1 MLAYWRNYFPI
12 VFGAFLVVAFAS
24 SAPKLAA
31 NEFEVAQTEAA
42 SQYLQKLIKNQELLQ
57 KAKKRLIEV
66 DTDLLPEIQSAIRE
80 LRTEQEKLMKSLE
93 TTVEAIQLSTDGQHS
108 QQLNR
113 IRVAMRQLVGLTPPG
128 PTADIPV
135 QQLLLKLGVDPVLA
149 ASESNWC
156 ECLSEIAHERRSDGG
171 FVTLDGENFPALQP
185 LPPPPIPAD
194 NKQLLY
200 TEDDP
205 ATPYNDIGFP
215 RKDDPKVQ
223 LGMLLFFDARLSGDN
238 SVACS
243 TCHAPDQGWGLNS
256 AISRGYPGT
265 SHWRNSHTAMNSAYM
280 WKLFWA
286 GSAKALEPQGK
297 SANTGLSGNG
307 KTDMMEE
314 RIRQCPDYVRMFKE
328 IFGTRIPLLDDAWRA
343 IGAFERTLI
352 QPDTPFDRYMM
363 GDKSA
368 LNDSQVRGLAL
379 FQGKAKCI
387 KCHNGP
393 MFTDQKYHN
402 LGIPQQESFLEDP
415 IQQITHR
422 FQYFSKGST
431 EDAYRNGK
439 HDLGLYFVSKRKE
452 DIGKFRTQPL
462 RYLEYTPPYMHNG
475 VFDTLEEV
483 VDFYNDGG
491 RENWTE
497 YTFGIDNKSKRMEK
511 LNLTDKEKADLVDF
525 LRSLSGEE
533 VGDLTSWGSEQT
545 PPKLPDPMAFV
556 YRGETYIGNP
566 IPVVNMEADVEQRK
580 VPEKVTWSLVDGPEG
595 MSIDP
600 ATGRV
605 TWHNAQPPAESLK
618 VGRELPITITIRST
632 TSKGVTADQTLLVT
646 VYLSKPPG
654 LNFQTT
660 SK

>member
-1 MLAYWRNYFPI
+1 MLANWRNCFPVACVALLI
-12 VFGAFLVVAFAS
+12 AAFTS

-31 NEFEVAQTEAA
+31 NEFEVAKIEKA
-42 SQYLQKLIKNQELLQ
+42 SQHLGQLITNHELLTS
-57 KAKKRLIEV
+57 AKKRILEV
-66 DTDLLPEIQSAIRE
+66 KSSSLPVVEEAIRDLLKERE
-80 LRTEQEKLMKSLE
+80 QLKKDLEKTIKSIE
-93 TTVEAIQLSTDGQHS
+93 LSTDGQHS

-113 IRVAMRQLVGLTPPG
+113 IRIAMRQLVGLTPPG

-149 ASESNWC
+149 AAESNWC
-156 ECLSEIAHERRSDGG
+156 ECLDAIAHERRSDGG
-171 FVTLDGENFPALQP
+171 FVTTPDGERFPALHA
-185 LPPPPIPAD
+185 LPPPPIPGD
-194 NKQLLY
+194 NKQLLH

-205 ATPYNDIGFP
+205 STPYNDIGFP

-256 AISRGYPGT
+256 GISRGYPGT

-314 RIRQCPDYVRMFKE
+314 RLRQCPDYVRMFKE
-328 IFGTRIPLLDDAWRA
+328 VFGTRIPLLDDAWRA

-352 QPDTPFDRYMM
+352 QPDTPFDRYIM

-368 LNDSQVRGLAL
+368 LDAAQIRGLAL
-379 FQGKAKCI
+379 FNGKAGCI

-393 MFTDQKYHN
+393 MFSDQKYHN
-402 LGIPQQESFLEDP
+402 LGLPQQESFLEDP

-422 FQYFSKGST
+422 FQYYSKGSS

-475 VFDTLEEV
+475 TFDTLEEV
-483 VDFYNDGG
+483 VEFYNKGG
-491 RENWTE
+491 EANWTE
-497 YTFGIDNKSKRMEK
+497 YTFGIDNKSKRMKK
-511 LNLTDKEKADLVDF
+511 LNLTDPEKKDLVAF
-525 LRSLSGEE
+525 LKSLSGEE
-533 VGDLTSWGSEQT
+533 VRDLTPWGSAQM

-566 IPVVNMEADVEQRK
+566 IPVVNTEADVEKRK
-580 VPEKVTWSLVDGPEG
+580 EPEKVTWSLVSGPEG
-595 MSIDP
+595 MTI
-600 ATGRV
+600 AAETGQV
-605 TWHNAQPPAESLK
+605 TWLNAQPPADGK
-618 VGRELPITITIRST
+618 PITITIRST
-632 TSKGVTADQTLLVT
+632 TAKGATADQTLLVT
-646 VYLSKPPG
+646 VYKTEAPA
-654 LNFQTT
+654 LNFLTGAE
-660 SK
+660 